1 MFCICILFWDRF
13 NISAIGT
20 VCVRISHVS
29 VTEDQCPKVPTGK
42 DLPVLLLVGYGFSV
56 YLSSADKYFIGI

>member
-13 NISAIGT
+13 NISAIGI

-42 DLPVLLLVGYGFSV
+42 YLPVLLLVGDSFPV
-56 YLSSADKYFIGI
+56 Y